1 MAYIYNLTD
10 TWNAVGTAFNGIKM
24 AVTNTASAA
33 GSYLI
38 NLTVSGATT
47 ASFTVDKDG
56 NMASSGTLS
65 SGANSG
71 TLGTATFYGST
82 SGSVAVKA
90 KAVAGTGTIF
100 ELPATNGT
108 NTYALTTNGSGVTSW
123 GQIDL
128 TAAVTGIL
136 PVANGGTGLN
146 TLATGYI
153 PYGNATSAFS
163 SSADLVFD
171 GSRLGLGTATPSTTL
186 GRNLTINGLYAG
198 SNAGFVLQSATVER
212 ALMYANETVSF
223 FGTSTATPMLL
234 GSQGTERVRI
244 QSAGN
249 TVPSADNSYTLGAD
263 GIRWAS
269 VWAANGTIQ
278 TSDENSKTD
287 IVESPLGLAFVN
299 ALEAKAYKYVLG
311 GNIVTPNPD
320 DPTDPTIT
328 PVAGKR
334 QHFGFLAQQ
343 VKSVLPAG
351 VDFGGWVKTDIND
364 PNSEEGLRYT
374 EFLAPMV
381 KAIQELSAKNDA
393 LEARIAALEAK

>member
-47 ASFTVDKDG
+47 ASFTVDKSG
-56 NMASSGTLS
+56 NVAASGGL
-65 SGANSG
+65 
-71 TLGTATFYGST
+71 TLGTPLG
-82 SGSVAVKA
+82 VA
-90 KAVAGTGTIF
+90 
-100 ELPATNGT
+100 
-108 NTYALTTNGSGVTSW
+108 S
-123 GQIDL
+123 
-128 TAAVTGIL
+128 
-136 PVANGGTGLN
+136 GGTGLG

-212 ALMYANETVSF
+212 ALMYANETISF

-320 DPTDPTIT
+320 DPTNPTIT

-343 VKSVLPAG
+343 VKSVLPVG